1 METLQEINDLIEDQA
16 NSPPKLNEDVIDK
29 IKGFIR
35 EYLTNNKKSLI
46 DALIS
51 NDGLKD
57 DIKNMDYVK
66 NVANVMLFE
75 KAFKNFNTLNLQR
88 KLRQFK
94 SIANGLL
101 EFHNQGFIHKNFH
114 PEQYTQA
121 ADIYSFDILIC
132 EILCGLPPYYD
143 LPHDKS
149 LVSKIC
155 QELRIPIFLKELIDQ
170 CLDTDPLNRPT
181 AEQKIDKAEK
191 MEEAETI
198 KKAGKVEDA
207 NTIEKATLEY
217 CNQIR
222 SYIQRNDLTKEGIAK
237 MKNLFQDKVDK
248 ILSSNIEELTL
259 TKLMTYANKIN
270 LKVTEEQIN
279 LLNS

>member
-66 NVANVMLFE
+66 NVANFE

-114 PEQYTQA
+114 P
-121 ADIYSFDILIC
+121 
-132 EILCGLPPYYD
+132 G
-143 LPHDKS
+143 
-149 LVSKIC
+149 
-155 QELRIPIFLKELIDQ
+155 
-170 CLDTDPLNRPT
+170 N
-181 AEQKIDKAEK
+181 
-191 MEEAETI
+191 
-198 KKAGKVEDA
+198 
-207 NTIEKATLEY
+207 
-217 CNQIR
+217 
-222 SYIQRNDLTKEGIAK
+222 
-237 MKNLFQDKVDK
+237 
-248 ILSSNIEELTL
+248 ILSSDGTEFYISDLGL
-259 TKLMTYANKIN
+259 CRPANEQNKEKIYGV
-270 LKVTEEQIN
+270 LPYIAPEV
-279 LLNS
+279 LN

>member
-1 METLQEINDLIEDQA
+1 
-16 NSPPKLNEDVIDK
+16 
-29 IKGFIR
+29 
-35 EYLTNNKKSLI
+35 
-46 DALIS
+46 
-51 NDGLKD
+51 
-57 DIKNMDYVK
+57 
-66 NVANVMLFE
+66 
-75 KAFKNFNTLNLQR
+75 
-88 KLRQFK
+88 
-94 SIANGLL
+94 
-101 EFHNQGFIHKNFH
+101 
-114 PEQYTQA
+114 
-121 ADIYSFDILIC
+121 
-132 EILCGLPPYYD
+132 
-143 LPHDKS
+143 
-149 LVSKIC
+149 
-155 QELRIPIFLKELIDQ
+155 
-170 CLDTDPLNRPT
+170 
-181 AEQKIDKAEK
+181 